1 MKVESLSL
9 PPGWKVSRVADAFD
23 FTKRP
28 RGLDLGKNGSE
39 VPISRS
45 GTCGIASVF
54 EGHLMPVLPG
64 AFLIRLRMKSSVQPA
79 FLRYYINSPVG
90 RPRVLQLA
98 QEAIQKNISGIRLRG
113 LAIPLP
119 PLPEQVEIAAAMKTI
134 DRKLESHRRKH
145 EAAQDL
151 LRTLL
156 HELITAKTR
165 SYDLNL

>member
-9 PPGWKVSRVADAFD
+9 PPGRKVSRVADAFD
-23 FTKRP
+23 FTKQP

-79 FLRYYINSPVG
+79 FLRHYINSPVG
-90 RPRVLQLA
+90 RPHVLQLA
-98 QEAIQKNISGIRLRG
+98 QGATHISGTRLRG
-113 LAIPLP
+113 FAIPLP
-119 PLPEQVEIAAAMKTI
+119 PLPEQVEIAAAVKTI
-134 DRKLESHRRKH
+134 NRKLESHRGKH
-145 EAAQDL
+145 KTAQNFF
-151 LRTLL
+151 RTLL
-156 HELITAKTR
+156 HKLMTAKIRLT
-165 SYDLNL
+165 DWN